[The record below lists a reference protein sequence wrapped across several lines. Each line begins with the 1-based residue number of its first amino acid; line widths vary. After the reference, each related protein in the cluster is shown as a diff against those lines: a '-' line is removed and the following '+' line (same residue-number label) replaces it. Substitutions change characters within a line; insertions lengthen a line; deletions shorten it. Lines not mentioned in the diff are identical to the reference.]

1 MTMKEALVAAGV
13 AERVEEDE
21 SPSVRVEFTKRS
33 DEDVHLQIA
42 GYELSQE
49 RMGIDENSKGRRQG

>member
-49 RMGIDENSKGRRQG
+49 RMVIELED